1 MWAAKHLDLVSGFAV
16 AVGVGTAMLTG
27 YGVAAADTGAA
38 GTSANSGS
46 AAHSSSPSK
55 ASAGPAKPSAA
66 AGSTTATATS
76 KKANKRAVATT
87 DTATDTA
94 TAAAEHMTALPA
106 ITKRFAPLRAP
117 KAATANA
124 PTTTTTSTTTTPR
137 GLVVPASTA
146 TLRTAS
152 TATASP
158 SPGGLLASLISGTF
172 GGNSPTAPAASPTD
186 WLAAAARRRELAAAV
201 DVAPTFNFTNGV
213 IYGNVNGTGTA
224 PLTYTVIGAPSAGGK
239 VTLNSTTGAFSFLPD
254 LSVVQNHADE
264 TFKVLMNGTTPL
276 VTALVGIPVVG
287 SLLVQPVV
295 MALYQI
301 PVVNT
306 LLAPL
311 IGASTITNVVVPV
324 GTLVGDNPV
333 AFTTKVP
340 SVGGALISV
349 NYFPATGLQ
358 IGDSAPTVLNG
369 PGLGTAGNIDPAS
382 QTIVSGLVPGLVPLR
397 DGGYNVITWD
407 PRGEFASTGIL
418 QLDSPAFEG
427 QDVSAIIDWAQ
438 TMDSV
443 QKVNGDP
450 LIGMVG
456 GSYGGGIQ
464 LVAAGIDSRIDAIVP
479 GIAWNNLNDS
489 LYPRDTFKT
498 SYASLLLLSLVTTGA
513 RINTQIYEGIILG
526 DLLGVLTNSQQALLA
541 SSGPDFLD
549 GNITAPTLFIQGTV
563 DVLFPLQ
570 QALMNS
576 QMLNPA
582 TDQAMIW
589 FCGGHGACLDLTAAQ
604 QAAQSQFLVQESLN
618 WLDKYVKGDV
628 VADPP
633 KFQWI
638 DQNGVYHASDL
649 LPTDPAFN
657 LPPVNDLTTTGSGG
671 LLPIVPLIGGSGP
684 QSEIPIPYSFGL
696 GAPASNAINIPLNV
710 GTDEANIVGAP
721 TLTMTYSGLG
731 TSRSVYAQIVDED
744 TGRVIGNIVTPI
756 PVTLNG
762 QQQTVEIPMEDIAY
776 TVNANGQSHLTLQI
790 VSSATPFLNF
800 TQFGVLNVSG
810 VSLSMPVYNTANNA
824 VTAPDLV
831 SVA

>member
-1 MWAAKHLDLVSGFAV
+1 M
-16 AVGVGTAMLTG
+16 
-27 YGVAAADTGAA
+27 
-38 GTSANSGS
+38 
-46 AAHSSSPSK
+46 
-55 ASAGPAKPSAA
+55 
-66 AGSTTATATS
+66 
-76 KKANKRAVATT
+76 
-87 DTATDTA
+87 
-94 TAAAEHMTALPA
+94 
-106 ITKRFAPLRAP
+106 
-117 KAATANA
+117 
-124 PTTTTTSTTTTPR
+124 
-137 GLVVPASTA
+137 
-146 TLRTAS
+146 
-152 TATASP
+152 
-158 SPGGLLASLISGTF
+158 
-172 GGNSPTAPAASPTD
+172 ASPTD
-186 WLAAAARRRELAAAV
+186 LLLATASRRQLVSAAV
-201 DVAPTFNFTNGV
+201 DSNPSFNLTNGV
-213 IYGNVNGTGTA
+213 IYGNVNGTGTS

-239 VTLNSTTGAFSFLPD
+239 VTLNSTDGSFSFLPD
-254 LSVVQNHADE
+254 FSVVQSHGTE
-264 TFKVLMNGTTPL
+264 SFSVLVNETTPL

-287 SLLVQPVV
+287 SLIVQPVV
-295 MALYQI
+295 MALYQV
-301 PVVNT
+301 PGVNV

-358 IGDSAPTVLNG
+358 TGQSAPTVLNG
-369 PGLGTAGNIDPAS
+369 PGLGTAGNIDPTS
-382 QTIVSGLVPGLVPLR
+382 VTIVSGLVPGLVPLR
-397 DGGYNVITWD
+397 NDGYNVITWD
-407 PRGEFASTGIL
+407 PRGEFASTGTL

-443 QKVNGDP
+443 QKDATGDP

-464 LVAAGIDSRIDAIVP
+464 LVAAGIDKRIDAIVP

-489 LYPRDTFKT
+489 LYPQSTFKT

-513 RINTQIYEGIILG
+513 RINTQIYEGIVLG
-526 DLLGVLTNSQQALLA
+526 DLLGVLTDSQQALLA

-576 QMLNPA
+576 QMLNP
-582 TDQAMIW
+582 TTQQAMIW

-604 QAAQSQFLVQESLN
+604 QQAQSEFLTQQTLN
-618 WLDKYVKGDV
+618 WLDKYVKGETI
-628 VADPP
+628 ADPP

-649 LPTDPAFN
+649 LPTDPNFN
-657 LPPVNDLTTTGSGG
+657 LPAADNLNTEGSGG
-671 LLPIVPLIGGSGP
+671 LLPIIPLIGGSGP
-684 QSEIPIPYSFGL
+684 QTDIPIPYSLGL

-710 GTDEANIVGAP
+710 GTAEANIAGAP

-744 TGRVIGNIVTPI
+744 TGRVVGNIVTPI

-762 QQQTVEIPMEDIAY
+762 QQQTVQIPMEDIAY
-776 TVNANGQSHLTLQI
+776 TVNAGGTQSHLTLQI

-800 TQFGVLNVSG
+800 TQFGVINVSG
-810 VSLSMPVYNTANNA
+810 VSVSMPVYNTANNA
-824 VTAPDLV
+824 VTADDLA